1 MILWIIP
8 LILLAEEKTLSSV
21 LVADGYKKPVFVT
34 SYPNDSKLL
43 YVVEQAGLIRI
54 IKNGKKLNR
63 PFFDINKKVVN
74 PNRPGDE
81 RGLLGFAFH
90 PNHINNGKF
99 YINYIFS

>member
-54 IKNGKKLNR
+54 IKNGKKLTLRYLCN
-63 PFFDINKKVVN
+63 FVT
-74 PNRPGDE
+74 
-81 RGLLGFAFH
+81 
-90 PNHINNGKF
+90 NNLEGKN
-99 YINYIFS
+99 II